1 MNMIH
6 HVANTALLHDLRPRE
21 RRGGANNFLGSSI
34 GKAVVGLCGA
44 FGIIVAVICIMR
56 MVKHVSGGKPGE
68 GFKVLVFGLLI
79 AGLLFNLNLTI
90 SGAQSM
96 GGLVEKVF
104 SSITTVNRLTGQ
116 SGPRTRRSVW

>member
-1 MNMIH
+1 MNLIH
-6 HVANTALLHDLRPRE
+6 PAAAQLHVLAIGTGED
-21 RRGGANNFLGSSI
+21 GANNFLKSSI
-34 GKAVVGLCGA
+34 GTAVVGLCGA
-44 FGIIVAVICIMR
+44 FGIVVAVICIMR

-90 SGAQSM
+90 SGAKSM

-104 SSITTVNRLTGQ
+104 SSVTTVTG
-116 SGPRTRRSVW
+116 